1 MKSRLLI
8 CLGAALL
15 WVELGCARQVE
26 LATPAPAASSPP
38 RAAAQPRPRPQSHN
52 VLPELDGAHFLA
64 TIPVEVSSALGAEQV
79 ELASRYGGPNLGE
92 LSRRRLLL
100 DRQGD
105 RLRVRSGPGY
115 SPSTEPVTDQ
125 ERNCS
130 FVLDCDD
137 PAVVPLIAELRRAQ
151 PSPRAADVT
160 AFVAKHIEHKHMARG
175 FDIASVVART
185 REGDC
190 TEHAVLTAA
199 LLRGVGIP
207 SHVVTGVVLL
217 EADGKRQAFG
227 HAWTEYY
234 DGEHWQLTDATGV
247 GLPTV
252 QLIYLPIAV
261 LRSEGPG
268 FSRELYDGFQTVDIE
283 SVTVPGS

>member
-1 MKSRLLI
+1 
-8 CLGAALL
+8 
-15 WVELGCARQVE
+15 
-26 LATPAPAASSPP
+26 
-38 RAAAQPRPRPQSHN
+38 
-52 VLPELDGAHFLA
+52 VLPELDATRFLA
-64 TIPVEVSSALGAEQV
+64 TIPVEVSSVLGAEQV
-79 ELASRYGGPNLGE
+79 ELASSYAGPNLGE
-92 LSRRRLLL
+92 LASRKLLL
-100 DRQGD
+100 ERRGQ

-115 SPSTEPVTDQ
+115 WPSTEPVTDQ

-137 PAVVPLIAELRRAQ
+137 PAVVPLIAELRRNS
-151 PSPRAADVT
+151 PSPQAADVT
-160 AFVAKHIEHKHMARG
+160 AFVAKHIEHKHLARG

-207 SHVVTGVVLL
+207 SHVVTGVVLF

-234 DGEHWQLTDATGV
+234 DGERWRLSDATAV
-247 GLPTV
+247 GLATD
-252 QLIYLPIAV
+252 QIIYLPVGV

-268 FSRELYDGFQTVDIE
+268 FSRALYDGFQTVDIE